1 MNHNPAPDLQQPA
14 CSEVDE
20 SHSGPPTGTKVFKD
34 PRHVEAFH
42 LLNQKLRDPAFQG
55 TRKKFPTFLITLILF
70 FAWLAWDSSDSSIT
84 ALARLALFV
93 GVILFHELGHFLAM
107 KYFGYQDVTMFF
119 IPFFGAAV
127 SGRKTD
133 VRPWQEVVMI
143 LAGPLPG
150 ILIGVPLLLLS
161 PAGSDHSWMR
171 EIALQLII
179 LNFINLIPI
188 KPLDGGRFFDIV
200 LFCRW
205 RWTALL
211 FGFLSW
217 IGFAIFL
224 LKMTRL
230 PTIVVIILCTF
241 QASVAWR
248 RRKMRIKLQ
257 ERDISSQPDSNGE
270 ASPQQA
276 LGLFRTIEDVF
287 APHRVS
293 VANLAEISRFH
304 LQTKKQESPGV
315 VASFSLLAVYAATLM
330 FTLAGVFG
338 FGLKNPAFK
347 SRMQVLWSRIQKA
360 PSS

>member
-1 MNHNPAPDLQQPA
+1 M
-14 CSEVDE
+14 DE
-20 SHSGPPTGTKVFKD
+20 SNSGPPTGTEVFRD
-34 PRHVEAFH
+34 PRHEEAYH
-42 LLNQKLRDPAFQG
+42 LLNQKLRDPAFQS
-55 TRKKFPTFLITLILF
+55 TRKKLPTFLITLVLF
-70 FAWLAWDSSDSSIT
+70 FAWLAWGKSDSSIMT
-84 ALARLALFV
+84 LTRLALFV
-93 GVILFHELGHFLAM
+93 GVLLFHELGHFLAM
-107 KYFGYQDVTMFF
+107 KYFGYRDVSMFF

-133 VRPWQEVVMI
+133 ARPWQEVVMI

-150 ILIGVPLLLLS
+150 ILIGIPLLLLS
-161 PAGSDHSWMR
+161 PADSQQSWMR

-179 LNFINLIPI
+179 LNTINLIPI

-224 LKMTRL
+224 LKVTRL
-230 PTIVVIILCTF
+230 SPIVVIVLCTF
-241 QASVAWR
+241 QASMAWR
-248 RRKMRIKLQ
+248 RRKMHIRLQ
-257 ERDISSQPDSNGE
+257 EREVSLQPESNGE

-293 VANLAEISRFH
+293 VANLAEISRHH

-315 VASFSLLAVYAATLM
+315 AASFSLLAIYAGTLV
-330 FTLAGVFG
+330 FILAGMIG
-338 FGLKNPAFK
+338 FGLKNPALNSK
-347 SRMQVLWSRIQKA
+347 MQVLWSRIQKKA
-360 PSS
+360 PTS